1 MANQSPSDP
10 LKAFERL
17 VRQANRESVPE
28 INSMPGVMRNIRQ
41 RTSVFQEKP
50 LMWMTAGSA
59 IAAVAVLIFA
69 FPAAS
74 SLMDPLA
81 TFLQDNPMSM
91 F

>member
-1 MANQSPSDP
+1 MAKRSPSDP
-10 LKAFERL
+10 LKSFEDL
-17 VRQANRESVPE
+17 VRHANRESIPE
-28 INSMPGVMRNIRQ
+28 INAMPAVMNRIRQ
-41 RTSVFQEKP
+41 ETGLFQERP

-59 IAAVAVLIFA
+59 MAAVAVLIFA

-74 SLMDPLA
+74 TLLDPLT